1 MLVKERQSWLGISQ
15 QQKWHIQVICHMI
28 CMKWFESY
36 RLKQSIQLSWSYKHF
51 CKSLVLSLCR
61 FSSPVCVTCFLE
73 MLQRCYEGY
82 LFHRNHL
89 NSSGRSFWTK
99 TSPRLAFFSDI
110 ADNKCLKKL
119 AFWIV
124 WWVHLDV
131 HSFFHN
137 FNNDSFHK
145 KGYLDSDEDEIGDP
159 SPKLTVRP
167 QKKTNRFHPQREL
180 SSAPSLNFQLAMVNP
195 SFEDCIFPFF
205 KRWMFSIAMLVFPPI
220 VHRPSS
226 IRYLRTPTTS

>member
-1 MLVKERQSWLGISQ
+1 MDQIWLFSHQFGVGFWLKVWLQKSHTPPAPPQRWRRWLKRMKRDDFVGKLHKAGAVSESTAKHGAFWQFCMLVKERQSWLGISQ
-15 QQKWHIQVICHMI
+15 QQKWHIQAMCHII
-28 CMKWFESY
+28 CMKWFETY

-99 TSPRLAFFSDI
+99 TGPRLAFFSDF

-131 HSFFHN
+131 HSFF
-137 FNNDSFHK
+137 SQ
-145 KGYLDSDEDEIGDP
+145 L
-159 SPKLTVRP
+159 
-167 QKKTNRFHPQREL
+167 QQRFV
-180 SSAPSLNFQLAMVNP
+180 S
-195 SFEDCIFPFF
+195 
-205 KRWMFSIAMLVFPPI
+205 
-220 VHRPSS
+220 
-226 IRYLRTPTTS
+226 